1 MLQLLSDPPE
11 IELPRHISD
20 NNARHMAFEILS
32 LYSAVTRFEISAREK
47 SEKPDVHYCDQEYQE
62 YKAER
67 A

>member
-20 NNARHMAFEILS
+20 NKARHIAFEILS
-32 LYSAVTRFEISAREK
+32 LYSAVTRFEILARQT
-47 SEKPDVHYCDQEYQE
+47 SEEPGLHCYDQEYR
-62 YKAER
+62 AER